1 MWGGLGKHTDLFTCI
16 QTQVIRL
23 LFGSANL
30 DLCVDEWRGGGGGG
44 GRELVKLCTCACISK
59 DVDKGGGGLKP
70 PSF

>member
-30 DLCVDEWRGGGGGG
+30 HLCADESVWMSLCVDEWRGG
-44 GRELVKLCTCACISK
+44 RELNFALVC
-59 DVDKGGGGLKP
+59 V
-70 PSF
+70 